1 MTFKYFMKH
10 SLLIILLLSSSSLF
24 ADTARQMLE
33 NFLDKFTRLHAEF
46 TQIIVSENNVS
57 SQSATGEFW
66 VKKPGQFR
74 WNYTSPYVQKIVSN
88 GLKVWFYDEDL
99 EQVTIK
105 NIANTVD
112 TSPLSVILGGIPIED
127 IFTVEQLNKTDN
139 LVWLKLVPKKETTS
153 FESIEMG
160 FKSGLLNKMNL
171 HDQFG
176 QTTRLLLSNVSI
188 NTPIDE
194 ALFEFSIPKGA
205 DVFEE

>member
-1 MTFKYFMKH
+1 MKH

>member
-1 MTFKYFMKH
+1 MKH

-46 TQIIVSENNVS
+46 TQIIVGENNVS